1 MLLRMTYKSK
11 VSRCTLV
18 RVVIRMVHF
27 GHLIKQYGQCKPE
40 KKNGQ
45 EKSFPVLLARMVDRD
60 IISMVDTP
68 NTRDKR
74 RMAYLISRLL
84 KKCGNGPQRHT
95 GRDEVEIR
103 YPVRYCFLWIP
114 DSRLATS
121 GMTDLV
127 FALKIPS
134 FSAACQCLVFST

>member
-1 MLLRMTYKSK
+1 
-11 VSRCTLV
+11 VETL
-18 RVVIRMVHF
+18 HF
-27 GHLIKQYGQCKPE
+27 VQSDMRDSFATTCQVGTTLNYGQCKPE

-45 EKSFPVLLARMVDRD
+45 EKSFAALLAGMVDRD

-74 RMAYLISRLL
+74 RMAYLVSRLL

-114 DSRLATS
+114 DSRFATS